1 MKGVTKPPLP
11 NLALFDFDGTIT
23 TSDTFAPF
31 LFYAAEP
38 ARIVIGRI
46 VLSPLI
52 VGYKLRL
59 VSTSRVRRS
68 AARFVFRGRREAEV
82 RQAGLEYSR
91 SRLANVVR
99 PHALERIRWHQ
110 AQGDEVVVV
119 SASLDVYLA
128 DWCRQLGIE
137 LICTELEAQEGVLT
151 GRYRNGDCCGPEKAK
166 RVQERYDLRRFSL
179 VYAYGDTRE
188 DDALL
193 GLASKRFYRWREL
206 D

>member
-1 MKGVTKPPLP
+1 MP

-23 TSDTFAPF
+23 SSDTFAPF
-31 LFYAAEP
+31 IFYAATP
-38 ARIVIGRI
+38 ARIAIGRI

-52 VGYKLRL
+52 VAYKLRML
-59 VSTSRVRRS
+59 SPSRMRRS
-68 AARFVFRGRREAEV
+68 AARFVFRGRRESEV
-82 RQAGLEYSR
+82 RQAGVEYAR
-91 SRLANVVR
+91 SRLASVVR

-119 SASLDVYLA
+119 SASLDVYLG
-128 DWCRQLGIE
+128 DWCRQLGVN
-137 LICTELEAQEGVLT
+137 LICTELAVQEGVLT
-151 GRYRNGDCCGPEKAK
+151 GHYRDGDCCGSEKAK
-166 RVQERYDLRRFSL
+166 RVQERYDLRRFSV

-206 D
+206 ATER